1 MKDNGKSFKFA
12 HDRREVADPSFCMSL
27 LLKGEIEEFR
37 DYIFQFPYVVN
48 AKEPNH
54 GNVPLHVAS
63 SKGDLGLI
71 NTLLSFGADINL
83 QDIFGNAAIHYA
95 ADKAKR
101 SAIEL
106 LLKSGANPN
115 LQDFRGNS
123 PLHIACTN
131 NDMETVK
138 VLLNN
143 NADPEIIDLN
153 DMKPADK
160 SNSPMIKILIDRR
173 ITALRTGE
181 ADKANSSMQW
191 MSFGVGLGE
200 NIFLYFFFF
209 PKMVMCSSLIGVGL
223 GMALAK
229 HQSMLMEQ
237 QLQALTNANKPK
249 RKGFAAVRGGEDHGH
264 GAENAMVPF
273 GLSQDGQNGE
283 SSHEPTIKQS
293 SASSKK
299 FLG

>member
-12 HDRREVADPSFCMSL
+12 HDRREVADPSFCMNL

-160 SNSPMIKILIDRR
+160 SNSPMIKIFIDRR

-191 MSFGVGLGE
+191 MSFGVGL
-200 NIFLYFFFF
+200 
-209 PKMVMCSSLIGVGL
+209 GVGL

-293 SASSKK
+293 SSSSKK